1 LEALEGARVEGIPSG
16 SVLKDE
22 FISHFDT
29 VLVQDLEE
37 FKESVTCF
45 LEVGRLREL
54 ERRDLREKKKGT
66 QMKASSRGSS
76 ATSIP
81 TRQVNSRGR
90 KVGTTT
96 QRIQLTLNPITLTLI
111 GGDSPSVRIEPRVM
125 LLPGGRTP
133 LEYIFWLKNM
143 DRIKVA
149 RAKEMPRA

>member
-1 LEALEGARVEGIPSG
+1 MEALEGARVEGIPSG

-76 ATSIP
+76 ATES
-81 TRQVNSRGR
+81 
-90 KVGTTT
+90 KVLAEE
-96 QRIQLTLNPITLTLI
+96 QIN
-111 GGDSPSVRIEPRVM
+111 
-125 LLPGGRTP
+125 
-133 LEYIFWLKNM
+133 
-143 DRIKVA
+143 
-149 RAKEMPRA
+149 